1 MADMEN
7 YLIPIIQRKPS
18 NIILLVETN
27 DPKNLPSQTV
37 FGNILKFK
45 VLVKDSLP
53 TCKTFISTSTLR
65 TDGGKA

>member
-1 MADMEN
+1 MEN

-37 FGNILKFK
+37 FGNILK
-45 VLVKDSLP
+45 VESSSEDSLP
-53 TCKTFISTSTLR
+53 TCETFVLASTLH
-65 TDGGKA
+65 TDDGKA